1 MCHIH
6 VRAHVLNC
14 DVVPA
19 RYTLHRWQDGWQ
31 NNVIYCLLWS
41 PCQVCFLNLFYI
53 LCCSLE
59 LHIQRDSTA
68 ITLMWLSKV
77 SHILCL
83 LFIIVTKQTLWSR
96 SRNLSHSW
104 GLALSAGKQPSQ
116 QLYNKLLWCPLIC
129 SSSRVSPLW
138 ICLSVLQLFGL
149 QSLHYISL

>member
-14 DVVPA
+14 DVVASLA
-19 RYTLHRWQDGWQ
+19 RWMTEQCHLLFIMEPMPSVFPKSILYTML
-31 NNVIYCLLWS
+31 
-41 PCQVCFLNLFYI
+41 
-53 LCCSLE
+53 